1 MRVPAM
7 LVNPLR
13 SSDFAFRIISICL
26 SLLILGASGAAAA
39 QGSQSTHDMGKDSE
53 SGISIVESFQTKQ
66 APPEKATA
74 ISDHE
79 KGVIMFIMGVALLLA
94 VITTASLGLS
104 MVLRG
109 KEVFI
114 AHMIGAGISVF
125 LAIAHSVVAIVWF
138 FPFK

>member
-1 MRVPAM
+1 MRIPAM
-7 LVNPLR
+7 WVNPLR
-13 SSDFAFRIISICL
+13 SSDLPLHVLTICL
-26 SLLILGASGAAAA
+26 SLLILGASGAVSA
-39 QGSQSTHDMGKDSE
+39 QTSQAVQGAEKKGE
-53 SGISIVESFQTKQ
+53 SGISVVESFQTKQ
-66 APPEKATA
+66 SPQEKATS

-79 KGVIMFIMGVALLLA
+79 KTVIMFIMGVALLIA

-104 MVLRG
+104 MALHG

-114 AHMIGAGISVF
+114 PHMISAGVSVF